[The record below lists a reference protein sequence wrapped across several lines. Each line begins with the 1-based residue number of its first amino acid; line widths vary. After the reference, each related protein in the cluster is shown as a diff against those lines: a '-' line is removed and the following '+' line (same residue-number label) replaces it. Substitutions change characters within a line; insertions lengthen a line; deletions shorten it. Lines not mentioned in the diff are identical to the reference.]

1 MPKYLTF
8 DIIHHY
14 GAAIRIA
21 IPDGVENA
29 EAVAEMYLND
39 LEYKGLLDVQTDYL
53 ETYID
58 FAEYESDEEFERAKD
73 RDLYILEPTLEEL
86 EPFADAQPLN
96 STHDDW
102 VSVEDCLPLQDA
114 RLLVYTKSENQDAD
128 GIVNID
134 NYSTKYG
141 FACERDN
148 KNRTNKVFVTHWK
161 LITKP

>member
-1 MPKYLTF
+1 MPRYLTF

-21 IPDGVENA
+21 IPDGVDNA
-29 EAVAEMYLND
+29 EAVAEQYLND
-39 LEYKGLLDVQTDYL
+39 LEYKGLLDVQTEYL
-53 ETYID
+53 ETRID
-58 FAEYESDEEFERAKD
+58 FAEDESTEDFECAKN

-86 EPFADAQPLN
+86 KPFADAQPL
-96 STHDDW
+96 STAHDDW
-102 VSVEDCLPLQDA
+102 VSVKDYLPPYDA